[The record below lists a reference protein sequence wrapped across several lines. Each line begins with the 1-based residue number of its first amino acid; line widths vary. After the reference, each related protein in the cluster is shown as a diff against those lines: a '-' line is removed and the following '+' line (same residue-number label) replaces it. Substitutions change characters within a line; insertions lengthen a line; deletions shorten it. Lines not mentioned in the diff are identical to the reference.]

1 MKSIKKIKKKNLME
15 GGISGQP
22 LKPSLGLSL
31 LLGGGAP
38 SFPIG

>member
-1 MKSIKKIKKKNLME
+1 MKRIKKIKKKKNLME
-15 GGISGQP
+15 GGLSGQP

-31 LLGGGAP
+31 LGGGAS